1 VLLEHYLNSALQLT
15 HLLEGHVCAFQS
27 AAMKSEVRSDDMH
40 ARANNAHLLKM
51 PIALEANTSVIKIQ
65 L

>member
-1 VLLEHYLNSALQLT
+1 MEHYLNSALQLT
-15 HLLEGHVCAFQS
+15 YLLKGHVCAFQS

-40 ARANNAHLLKM
+40 ARVDNAHLLKM
-51 PIALEANTSVIKIQ
+51 PIALEPFTSVIKNQ